1 MRRSSPGNAYSHDP
15 RGDRSFRQRGGLT
28 LGIIVTPVIVRFMV
42 PWVRGPM
49 FTRVHAMIA
58 TALDQHVGW
67 RNLPLPL
74 QLFTLAGLRW
84 KMRQTN
90 LFDTS
95 TPATQYPPVPR
106 PQDGRYLVARTVDGS
121 YNDLDDVRM
130 GSAGTRF
137 GRNVPIDRTYP
148 STGELMQPSPR
159 TVSRELLTR
168 EQFIPATTLNVLAAA
183 WLQFMIRDWF
193 SHGKSPKDNP
203 WEVPIEP
210 DDPWPDK
217 PMHIMRTRPDPTRSP
232 EEAHL
237 PPTYSNTE
245 SPWWDGSQ
253 IYGSNRETQLKARA
267 GTGGKLSITPEGFP
281 PVDPNP
287 DPNQNPIDQPGF
299 WLGLA
304 LLRIVFTLEHNSIC
318 DRLAQEYPAWSD
330 DDLFDKARL
339 INAALLAKIHTVEW
353 TTAIL
358 GHPAL
363 QIGMRANWWG
373 IAGEKIF
380 NLVGRVSTSEIIS
393 GIPGGPQDN
402 FGVPYSLTEEFVAV
416 YRMHPLIPDD
426 YQFRSAANDTLLQE
440 EQFGSLTNRGALNI
454 LQHISMLDLLY
465 SFGVAHPGAVVLHNF
480 PRALQNFH
488 RPDGNLQDLAATDIL
503 RSRELGVPR
512 YNEFR
517 RLLHLNPISS
527 WEDLTP
533 NEQWRSELRRV
544 YGDDVEQLDVTVG
557 MFAETPPPGFGFSDT
572 AFRIFLLMASRRL
585 NSDRFFTTDF
595 TERVYTKAGMDW
607 LRDSTMSTVLLR
619 HYPAL
624 APALRGVKNAF
635 APWQRVTS

>member
-1 MRRSSPGNAYSHDP
+1 
-15 RGDRSFRQRGGLT
+15 
-28 LGIIVTPVIVRFMV
+28 
-42 PWVRGPM
+42 
-49 FTRVHAMIA
+49 
-58 TALDQHVGW
+58 
-67 RNLPLPL
+67 
-74 QLFTLAGLRW
+74 
-84 KMRQTN
+84 
-90 LFDTS
+90 
-95 TPATQYPPVPR
+95 
-106 PQDGRYLVARTVDGS
+106 
-121 YNDLDDVRM
+121 M

-148 STGELMQPSPR
+148 ATDRLMQPSPR

-168 EQFIPATTLNVLAAA
+168 DQFIPATTLNVLAAA

-193 SHGKSPKDNP
+193 SHGKSPTDNP
-203 WEVPIEP
+203 WEVPTEP
-210 DDPWPDK
+210 DDPWPSR
-217 PMHIMRTRPDPTRSP
+217 PMRIMRTRPDPTRSLA
-232 EEAHL
+232 EADL

-245 SPWWDGSQ
+245 SHWWDGSQ
-253 IYGSNRETQLKARA
+253 IYGSNLETQQKARS
-267 GTGGKLSITPEGFP
+267 GQGGKLAMTPEGFP
-281 PVDPNP
+281 PIDPNP
-287 DPNQNPIDQPGF
+287 DPNQNPVDQPGF

-304 LLRIVFTLEHNSIC
+304 LLRIIFSLEHNAIC
-318 DRLAQEYPAWSD
+318 DRLRAEYPAWSD

-339 INAALLAKIHTVEW
+339 INSALLAKIHTVEW

-373 IAGEKIF
+373 LAGERLS
-380 NLVGRVSTSEIIS
+380 NLVGRISTSEVIS
-393 GIPGGPQDN
+393 GIPGGPKDD

-426 YQFRSAANDTLLQE
+426 YQFRSVANDALVQE
-440 EQFGSLTNRGALNI
+440 VQFGSLTNRGALNI
-454 LQHISMLDLLY
+454 LQHISMSDLLY
-465 SFGVAHPGAVVLHNF
+465 SFGIAHPGAVVLHNF
-480 PRALQNFH
+480 PRGLQTFH

-517 RLLHLNPISS
+517 RLLHLNPIGS

-533 NEQWRSELRRV
+533 NEQWRSDLRRV
-544 YGDDVEQLDVTVG
+544 YGDDVEQLDLTVG

-572 AFRIFLLMASRRL
+572 AFRIFVLMASRRL

-595 TERVYTKAGMDW
+595 NERVYTRAGMDW

-635 APWQRVTS
+635 APWGRVTA

>member
-1 MRRSSPGNAYSHDP
+1 MRRSPRSYLRGRDP
-15 RGDRSFRQRGGLT
+15 RRGRSPRRRFVPVLGLV
-28 LGIIVTPVIVRFMV
+28 LTP
-42 PWVRGPM
+42 
-49 FTRVHAMIA
+49 IA
-58 TALDQHVGW
+58 TWTIAFFLTMPLLRRLHASVATLLDQRVGW

-74 QLFTLAGLRW
+74 QLFTLDGVRWNLRS
-84 KMRQTN
+84 KN

-95 TPATQYPPVPR
+95 TPTTNYPPIPR
-106 PQDGRYLVARTVDGS
+106 PEGGRHLVARTMDGT
-121 YNDLDDVRM
+121 YNDLQDVRM

-137 GRNVPIDRTYP
+137 GRNVPIEHTY
-148 STGELMQPSPR
+148 SVTDALMQPNPR

-168 EQFIPATTLNVLAAA
+168 TEFVPATTLNVLAAA

-203 WEVPIEP
+203 WQVPIEP
-210 DDPWPDK
+210 NDPWPDK
-217 PMHIMRTRPDPTRSP
+217 PMQIMRTRPDPTRSP
-232 EEAHL
+232 AEADL

-245 SPWWDGSQ
+245 SHWWDGSQ
-253 IYGSNRETQLKARA
+253 IYGSNLETQLKARS
-267 GTGGKLSITPEGFP
+267 GQGGKLSITPQGFP
-281 PVDPNP
+281 PIDPNP
-287 DPNQNPIDQPGF
+287 DPNLNPVDQPGF

-304 LLRIVFTLEHNSIC
+304 MLRIIFTLEHNSIC
-318 DRLAQEYPAWSD
+318 DRLLEEYPAWSD

-339 INAALLAKIHTVEW
+339 INSALLAKIHTVEW

-373 IAGEKIF
+373 LEGEKLS
-380 NLVGRVSTSEIIS
+380 NLIGRISKSEIIS

-426 YQFRSAANDTLLQE
+426 YQFRSVSNDALLQE
-440 EQFGSLTNRGALNI
+440 DQFGSLTNRGALNI
-454 LQHISMLDLLY
+454 LQQISMSDLLY
-465 SFGVAHPGAVVLHNF
+465 SFGIAHPGAVVLHNF
-480 PRALQNFH
+480 PRGLQNFH

-517 RLLHLNPISS
+517 RLLHLNPIAR

-533 NEQWRSELRRV
+533 NEQWRADLRRV
-544 YGDDVEQLDVTVG
+544 YGGNVEQLDLTVG

-572 AFRIFLLMASRRL
+572 AFRIFVLMASRRL

-607 LRDSTMSTVLLR
+607 LRDNTMSTVLLR
-619 HYPAL
+619 HYPSL
-624 APALRGVKNAF
+624 APPLREVKNAF
-635 APWQRVTS
+635 APWTRVPQ